1 MTGIELEHLIEPEH
15 LFVFLLLVGILIF
28 QAYRYRGSN
37 RRLVALTR
45 QLSDAER
52 IARFGT
58 VQWDFTRD
66 VVTWSDQYARM
77 LALEPGGTMTGAEF
91 QGMLLPEYEE
101 AVVESERV
109 ALEASRKSGQ
119 PERREVTYKV
129 RARNGRV
136 LEVEALSEL
145 LADENGNPIY
155 LLSTVRDVTTEAQQ
169 RRDLLESEGKL
180 AAAVRV
186 AELGVFREN
195 FKSGEIYWSEEF
207 HRQVGRPV
215 EAGPVTFSRVMG
227 ENGQERLQQR
237 LDELTREATPYHVHR
252 NTVDAVLTRIDG
264 VEINV
269 RVAVELTFDSG
280 GKPHVM
286 SGVLRDV
293 TEEIEREARLKDAVA
308 EAERANEA
316 KTEFLAVMSHELR
329 TPMNGVLGM
338 LGVLEDT
345 PLSPEQREQLSIAR
359 SSANALLVILNDI
372 LDASKIEAGRLEL
385 EEGPF
390 ELYGLVRSVIH
401 LYAQKARDKG
411 VLLDSRIGE
420 DIPPWIAAD
429 SGRIRQ
435 VLANL
440 VSNAVKFTEE
450 GSVILQVDRVEPRG
464 DEPLRL
470 RFRVTDTGPGIPA
483 EHQPRVFAKFDQLGA
498 SYSNRLAG
506 TGLGLSISRSL
517 AELMRGEIDFESTEG
532 EGSVFWIEVPVRP
545 AEAHGETPAIGALP
559 ELPRMRI
566 LVAEDNST
574 NQIVARAMLDRLGQ
588 NTDIVRNGAEA
599 VEALQQFDYDLVLMD
614 VSMPVMDGAA
624 ATRMIR
630 QLPTKVAQIPIIGL
644 TAHIRPD
651 QQAHFR
657 EAGFDEVLTKPLI
670 REQLAMALDHWKDRA
685 ARRDP
690 PTEPAATPGLK
701 DVTVSAGQGFE
712 EADQLRSRVAELF
725 SEFGA
730 EVAGDMLRAALSDLE
745 RHLGTLEAE
754 TPTVTDEPPRD
765 QRRRALHSVSG
776 ISATL
781 GCPGFA
787 ARCRALEAL
796 DNARAEAPED
806 FRALTDAIRSFHAEL
821 DRLLAEAAPD
831 TEAKRSGGHS

>member
-1 MTGIELEHLIEPEH
+1 MMGIDPEH
-15 LFVFLLLVGILIF
+15 ILIYLGLLGILIF
-28 QAYRYRGSN
+28 QATRYRASS
-37 RRLVALTR
+37 RRLTALTR

-52 IARFGT
+52 IARIGT
-58 VQWDFTRD
+58 VRWDFVRD
-66 VVTWSDQYARM
+66 VVTWSDEYARM
-77 LALEPGGTMTGAEF
+77 LALEPGGVMTGAEF

-109 ALEASRKSGQ
+109 ALEASRKSGR
-119 PERREVTYKV
+119 PERREVTYQV
-129 RARNGRV
+129 RARDGRV

-145 LADENGNPIY
+145 LADDKGTPIH
-155 LLSTVRDVTTEAQQ
+155 LLSTVRDVTEEARQ
-169 RRDLLESEGKL
+169 RRELRESEDKL

-186 AELGVFREN
+186 AELGIFRED
-195 FKSGEIYWSEEF
+195 FKSGDIYWSDEF
-207 HRQVGRPV
+207 HRHVGRPV

-264 VEINV
+264 AEINV
-269 RVAVELTFDSG
+269 RVAVELTFDG
-280 GKPHVM
+280 EGKPHVM

-293 TEEIEREARLKDAVA
+293 TDEIERENKLKDAVA

-411 VLLDSRIGE
+411 VLLDSRIAE
-420 DIPPWIAAD
+420 DIPPWITAD

-440 VSNAVKFTEE
+440 VSNSVKFTEK
-450 GSVILQVDRVEPRG
+450 GSVILEVKRLEPRG

-470 RFRVTDTGPGIPA
+470 RFCVTDTGPGIPA
-483 EHQPRVFAKFDQLGA
+483 EHQSRVFAKFDQLGA
-498 SYSNRLAG
+498 SYSNRLVG

-517 AELMRGEIDFESTEG
+517 VEMMHGEIDFESTEG
-532 EGSVFWIEVPVRP
+532 EGTVFWIDVPVRP
-545 AEAHGETPAIGALP
+545 AEAHGEASPARPLP

-599 VEALQQFDYDLVLMD
+599 VEALEQFDYDLVLMD
-614 VSMPVMDGAA
+614 VSMPVMDGTA
-624 ATRMIR
+624 ATRRIR
-630 QLPTKVAQIPIIGL
+630 ELPSKAAQIPIIGL

-670 REQLAMALDHWKDRA
+670 REQLAMALDRWKDPA
-685 ARRDP
+685 ARRG
-690 PTEPAATPGLK
+690 EPVETAATAVALQDTAAPA
-701 DVTVSAGQGFE
+701 SAPEQFE
-712 EADQLRSRVAELF
+712 ETDDLRARVAGLF
-725 SEFGA
+725 SEFGP
-730 EVAGDMLRAALSDLE
+730 EVAGDMLRAALSDLD
-745 RHLGTLEAE
+745 RHLVTLEAE

-787 ARCRALEAL
+787 ARCRALESL
-796 DNARAEAPED
+796 DDARAEAPSD
-806 FRALTDAIRSFHAEL
+806 FRALTDVIRSFHAEL
-821 DRLLAEAAPD
+821 SRLLSDMAP
-831 TEAKRSGGHS
+831 EKLSGEHA